1 MKRRPIILKTAAPA
15 ILLGALTASVAA
27 WALTFS
33 PRGVRVAATV
43 VAGAP
48 AQAGPGANTTQ
59 GTDGLGALVPPEGAK
74 PHPEKLK
81 VPAGFSVA
89 IWADNIKGPRTM
101 TLASDGTV
109 KHVLVI
115 MPLGHGLSEQAVK
128 AARAIKFTPAT
139 INGTPVSQYVILE
152 YNFSVF

>member
-1 MKRRPIILKTAAPA
+1 MKLRPIILKTSAPA

-33 PRGVRVAATV
+33 PRGARVAATV
-43 VAGAP
+43 VAAAP

-109 KHVLVI
+109 FVGTWQFGNVYALTDRNKDNRADEVI
-115 MPLGHGLSEQAVK
+115 TVASGLN
-128 AARAIKFTPAT
+128 TP
-139 INGTPVSQYVILE
+139 N
-152 YNFSVF
+152 